1 MELKAKTPTGVRSL
15 TLTHVAYVPGFIT
28 SLISLARCRKMN
40 IHFDSGRDLLYK
52 GDPGTTL
59 AYLEHDGGHW
69 LIDAD
74 TSCRPKPRSLSSFTT
89 TYRPSK
95 DPRPDQLVDAGIAHQ
110 IWGHPGKKAIEKLTL
125 NVDGLV
131 IEGYTDDFC
140 SICTESKLTKQI
152 SRRPQEDQAR
162 HSFYRVGVDI
172 IQLVPQGESCMNG
185 DRCAGHL
192 VDQYSKWHE
201 VSTFPHRS
209 KPHLSRWM
217 IQSIRRIQRIFNF
230 DITAI
235 RTDNERGFGMSPNFL
250 EELCKDLGI
259 RYEPRAEYTDEQN
272 GLAERAGSLLII
284 RARAMRIQAGLP
296 KSLSNKLIRTAAYV
310 LNRTP
315 TEALNWRTPY
325 EVVWGIKPK
334 VQHMRPIGCRA
345 YVLNRSLKRADKL
358 ESRALIRHLV
368 SYDSTNIFRIW
379 LPTKD

>member
-1 MELKAKTPTGVRSL
+1 
-15 TLTHVAYVPGFIT
+15 
-28 SLISLARCRKMN
+28 
-40 IHFDSGRDLLYK
+40 
-52 GDPGTTL
+52 
-59 AYLEHDGGHW
+59 
-69 LIDAD
+69 
-74 TSCRPKPRSLSSFTT
+74 
-89 TYRPSK
+89 
-95 DPRPDQLVDAGIAHQ
+95 
-110 IWGHPGKKAIEKLTL
+110 
-125 NVDGLV
+125 
-131 IEGYTDDFC
+131 
-140 SICTESKLTKQI
+140 
-152 SRRPQEDQAR
+152 
-162 HSFYRVGVDI
+162 
-172 IQLVPQGESCMNG
+172 
-185 DRCAGHL
+185 
-192 VDQYSKWHE
+192 
-201 VSTFPHRS
+201 
-209 KPHLSRWM
+209 M

-296 KSLSNKLIRTAAYV
+296 KSLSNELIRTAAYV

-358 ESRALIRHLV
+358 ESRALTGHLV
-368 SYDSTNIFRIW
+368 GYDSTNIFRIW
-379 LPTKD
+379 LPTKDRVIRTRDVVFEPAKFYEGLQGCAPEFVIEEVIELLAFPEEFEPDNMAIEDLLTYRQRRQHQESATPSLSESQVGGEEMDKESVQCDRGPLTPESSFLERNERRH